1 MHNFSSSP
9 QDESEWTPLFDTTPL
24 PAPVE
29 PIDLLG
35 VRIHPVHL
43 HELLDYISRTIA
55 EDRRAIVTNVNVRAM
70 NLAYEQP
77 WFREYLNTSALV
89 FCDGFGVKWGAALV
103 GRHLP
108 ERMTPPDWL
117 PDLARL
123 AAQQRWRVYLLGARP
138 GIASEAA
145 IALQR
150 DEAARGLFVVGTHHG
165 YFHKR
170 RESAENR
177 AVVAHINSVRPHLLL
192 VGFGMPLQ
200 ERWLYE
206 NWHDLHVNV
215 ALPVGAAFDYLAGV
229 VPRAPRWMTDHGLE
243 WLGRLLIE
251 PRRLWRRYLIGNPL
265 FLWRLLRWSMF
276 SSSR

>member
-24 PAPVE
+24 PPPVE

-138 GIASEAA
+138 G
-145 IALQR
+145 
-150 DEAARGLFVVGTHHG
+150 
-165 YFHKR
+165 
-170 RESAENR
+170 
-177 AVVAHINSVRPHLLL
+177 
-192 VGFGMPLQ
+192 
-200 ERWLYE
+200 
-206 NWHDLHVNV
+206 
-215 ALPVGAAFDYLAGV
+215 
-229 VPRAPRWMTDHGLE
+229 
-243 WLGRLLIE
+243 
-251 PRRLWRRYLIGNPL
+251 
-265 FLWRLLRWSMF
+265 
-276 SSSR
+276 